1 MKNKEGGDLHQGF
14 IFTEPFPRPV
24 QSFSLNVL
32 VSVCPPLCQLEP
44 CGLETSGQRV
54 HSSHC
59 PLILVLVLSNFL
71 DNLFFG
77 LAFFGMFT
85 LRVQS
90 RGLITLDSGWGLFV
104 QPAAQLR
111 DEDEDVDN
119 DNEEEDNND
128 NDDYDD
134 EANHNHP
141 N

>member
-1 MKNKEGGDLHQGF
+1 MSTRTVWTRDFWSKSAFL
-14 IFTEPFPRPV
+14 TLPTYP
-24 QSFSLNVL
+24 S
-32 VSVCPPLCQLEP
+32 VSVKQ
-44 CGLETSGQRV
+44 
-54 HSSHC
+54 
-59 PLILVLVLSNFL
+59 
-71 DNLFFG
+71 FFG
-77 LAFFGMFT
+77 LKFGMFT